1 MIETIKEKWDEILIY
16 AKDKYKIS
24 DVSFNTW
31 VYPLQICSMDE
42 SSIVRIVVPDANFI
56 GYIKKKYGPIL
67 KSSIEEISHIKCE
80 IEFIIKVDNVDKNN
94 SLLLNKSIQKVTE
107 EPYSVKPVAES
118 DPELVS
124 LKIETI
130 KGKWNEI
137 LMYAKEE
144 YEISDVSF
152 DTWLRTLQIYKVEVN
167 SESLYEETFDPLIVK
182 VFVPDENRIFINLI
196 EEEYGWILQE
206 SIENVNRLT
215 CNVEFITSNQIDSS
229 NYKVLSKKQ
238 RKPIL
243 KECVFIERNSAVGK
257 RILEIIKVNQNRKDA
272 RTPGELPDMADLVCE
287 VFSYFNLP
295 QKKLIPFSWDIWMSL
310 FEQADNAEIMAVAS
324 AVYRY
329 VYEGDVYMIDGKYYL
344 AEFFRPRSS
353 DGIIAW
359 DNMLLALSLN
369 FGMEDVIIR
378 TLLINSY
385 ARAHLTCVS
394 EIKQE
399 MRDTGSL
406 RAEFV
411 IRLANTFD
419 KILTNEGVYDEAYNI
434 GKQKLDYVEADFIEV
449 GTYFREN
456 NRKVHEICP
465 ELKWFTAFME
475 EESIAVRYEA
485 REGIYGNSCYEEN
498 KYVMIYAYDTKQNY
512 TMVGKGAV
520 NPYASWHN
528 GYFTIMTELNYCYP
542 YGENICPIHKNFK
555 SIILNMVRKKLN
567 KRERYNIMEESLKDP
582 QLDFRQIRFRGLA
595 LKESISFEEWLTL
608 VGNLKDFVEAG
619 SIIKHMELENYI
631 SPEDFVVSYSKFEID
646 PLKKS
651 IKSPGCRMKKHYCP
665 AKYGAKTIAVI
676 NQNDYVGND

>member
-1 MIETIKEKWDEILIY
+1 MIETIKEKWDEILVHV
-16 AKDKYKIS
+16 KDKYKIS
-24 DVSFNTW
+24 DISFNTW
-31 VYPLQICSMDE
+31 LYPLQLYSMDE
-42 SSIVRIVVPDANFI
+42 SSTVKIAVHDANFI
-56 GYIKKKYGPIL
+56 GYIKKKYGPML
-67 KSSIEEISHIKCE
+67 KTSIEEVTHISCE
-80 IEFIIKVDNVDKNN
+80 IEFIIEGQTVEDIEKKK
-94 SLLLNKSIQKVTE
+94 KSFQNEILESFRANLITAKFITE
-107 EPYSVKPVAES
+107 CEPEAVN
-118 DPELVS
+118 
-124 LKIETI
+124 LKIEKI
-130 KGKWNEI
+130 KEKWNEI
-137 LMYAKEE
+137 LQYAKEE
-144 YEISDVSF
+144 HEISDESF
-152 DTWLRTLQIYKVEVN
+152 DIWLQSLQIYKVEVN

-215 CNVEFITSNQIDSS
+215 CDVEFITSNQIDSS

-238 RKPIL
+238 RKPIP
-243 KECVFIERNSAVGK
+243 KECVFIERNSTVGK
-257 RILEIIKVNQNRKDA
+257 RVLELIKITQQRKDA
-272 RTPGELPDMADLVCE
+272 QKLGELPDMADLVCE

-329 VYEGDVYMIDGKYYL
+329 VYESDVYMIDGKYYL
-344 AEFFRPRSS
+344 AEFFRPCSS

-385 ARAHLTCVS
+385 ARAHLTCIS

-449 GTYFREN
+449 GSYFREN

-498 KYVMIYAYDTKQNY
+498 KHVMIYAYDTKQNY

-520 NPYASWHN
+520 NPYASWYN

-542 YGENICPIHKNFK
+542 YGENICPIHKNLK

-582 QLDFRQIRFRGLA
+582 QLEFRQIRFRGLA
-595 LKESISFEEWLTL
+595 LKESNSFEEWLRL

-665 AKYGAKTIAVI
+665 AKYGVKKIAELRS
-676 NQNDYVGND
+676 YP

>member
-1 MIETIKEKWDEILIY
+1 MIETIKEKWDEILVHV
-16 AKDKYKIS
+16 KDKYKIS

-31 VYPLQICSMDE
+31 LYPLQLYSMDE
-42 SSIVRIVVPDANFI
+42 SSTVKIAVHDANFI
-56 GYIKKKYGPIL
+56 GYIKKKYGPML
-67 KSSIEEISHIKCE
+67 KTSIEEVTHISCE
-80 IEFIIKVDNVDKNN
+80 IEFIIEGQTVDDIEKKK
-94 SLLLNKSIQKVTE
+94 KSFQNEILESFRANLIRAKFITE
-107 EPYSVKPVAES
+107 CEPEAVN
-118 DPELVS
+118 
-124 LKIETI
+124 LKIEKI
-130 KGKWNEI
+130 KEKWNEI
-137 LMYAKEE
+137 LQYAKEE
-144 YEISDVSF
+144 HEISDESF
-152 DTWLRTLQIYKVEVN
+152 DIWLQSLQIYKVEVN

-196 EEEYGWILQE
+196 EEKYGWILQE

-215 CNVEFITSNQIDSS
+215 CDVEFITSNQIDSS

-238 RKPIL
+238 RKPIP
-243 KECVFIERNSAVGK
+243 KECVFVERNSTVGK
-257 RILEIIKVNQNRKDA
+257 SVLELIKITQQRKDA
-272 RTPGELPDMADLVCE
+272 QKLGELPDMADLVCE

-324 AVYRY
+324 VVYRY
-329 VYEGDVYMIDGKYYL
+329 VYESDVYMIDGKYYL

-419 KILTNEGVYDEAYNI
+419 KILTNEGGYDEAYNI

-449 GTYFREN
+449 GSYFREN

-520 NPYASWHN
+520 NPYASWYN

-567 KRERYNIMEESLKDP
+567 KRERYNIMEESLKDS
-582 QLDFRQIRFRGLA
+582 QLEFRQICFRGLA
-595 LKESISFEEWLTL
+595 LKESNSFEEWLTL

-651 IKSPGCRMKKHYCP
+651 IKTPGCRMKKHYCP
-665 AKYGAKTIAVI
+665 AKYGVKKIAELRS
-676 NQNDYVGND
+676 YP